1 MTDGMGTSHERRSNL
16 ILAYAVVA
24 LTIPLGAALGGC
36 ENYLEESE
44 SRTVGEFT
52 DDTTIHLIVK
62 RRLVAAQD
70 IRGMR
75 IDVEVN
81 KGIVTLIGEVRTEE
95 ERKRALEIAA
105 GVPHV
110 AKVLDQ
116 LEVP

>member
-1 MTDGMGTSHERRSNL
+1 MGSCNKRCS
-16 ILAYAVVA
+16 IPSLALAAA
-24 LTIPLGAALGGC
+24 LSIPLAAALGGC
-36 ENYLEESE
+36 ENYLEAST

-62 RRLVAAQD
+62 RRLIAAQD
-70 IRGMR
+70 VRGIR

-81 KGIVTLIGEVRTEE
+81 QGTVTLIGKVRNEE

-105 GVPHV
+105 GAPNV
-110 AKVLDQ
+110 AKVVDQ